1 MAKLP
6 ESAVALIESG
16 RHGHLVTINADGSP
30 QVSMVWVGIEDD
42 ELCIASLSPRRKLE
56 NVRRDPRVAV
66 TFEAAGSDGEGLLP
80 YLSVLGTARI
90 TEGGGPALLQSLA
103 QVYLGPGV
111 KFPQGDNPP
120 EGWIMRIEP
129 QRWSGHGPWAE

>member
-30 QVSMVWVGIEDD
+30 QVSMVWVGIEDN

-90 TEGGGPALLQSLA
+90 TEGGGPALLQRLA

-111 KFPQGDNPP
+111 KFPPGDNPP

>member
-30 QVSMVWVGIEDD
+30 QVSMVWVGIEHD
-42 ELCIASLSPRRKLE
+42 ELCIASLTPRKKLE

-66 TFEAAGSDGEGLLP
+66 SFEAAEADGESLLP
-80 YLSVLGTARI
+80 YLTVLGTARV
-90 TEGGGPALLQSLA
+90 TEGGGPALLQRLA

-111 KFPQGDNPP
+111 KFPPGENPP

-129 QRWSGHGPWAE
+129 QRWHGHGPWAE

>member
-66 TFEAAGSDGEGLLP
+66 TFETAGSDGEGLLP

-90 TEGGGPALLQSLA
+90 TEGGGPALLQRLA

-111 KFPQGDNPP
+111 KFPPGDNPP